1 MPYILQI
8 IIFILALLGVLF
20 NSVKTDESRNNIYSK
35 HGQPSLTKA
44 GRMIIVLLFVSVMLS
59 LFSTYRISKEAQEQT
74 YQSRKEV
81 QELKRALANVR
92 LERDLSGVEVSF
104 TPSAQHWS
112 EIANVY
118 DNMPNAPVS
127 GFSYSASTI
136 TAERVGDHWK
146 IDFSPVKVP
155 EGTIRLGTIFTNQP
169 DGKGFEE
176 VINKALVELLIKWG
190 NGAVIEISSRDNYP
204 SSITISRDMIAYTFY
219 PPAIRLNLA
228 KLNADPTITFRGN
241 AYPSSIRVHSID
253 ESIMFD
259 ETINLSWIEKGGDA
273 FSERLM
279 PYISGPHPLNI
290 TFKTFSP

>member
-1 MPYILQI
+1 MQYLLQI

-35 HGQPSLTKA
+35 RGQLSLTKA
-44 GRMIIVLLFVSVMLS
+44 GQMIIALLFVSVLLS
-59 LFSTYRISKEAQEQT
+59 LVSTYRISKEAQELN
-74 YQSRKEV
+74 YQSSKQIE
-81 QELKRALANVR
+81 ELKRMLDNVR
-92 LERDLSGVEVSF
+92 LKRDLSGVEISF

-112 EIANVY
+112 DIAKVF
-118 DNMPNAPVS
+118 DNINLPVPS
-127 GFSYSASTI
+127 VSYSASTI

-146 IDFSPVKVP
+146 IDFSPVKVS

-176 VINKALVELLIKWG
+176 VINKALVELLIEWG
-190 NGAVIEISSRDNYP
+190 NGAVIEISSRGNYP
-204 SSITISRDMIAYTFY
+204 SSITISRDLIAYTFY

-241 AYPSSIRVHSID
+241 AYPSSIRVHSVD

-259 ETINLSWIEKGGDA
+259 ETINLSWIEKGGGA